1 MNFKLALL
9 SVMTVAVFSSVL
21 FFNSEIELSKSVITE
36 EKSNN
41 SNDVINENKVS
52 SSDNLSVDIQPIETI
67 IEPHQKPEESIIEEV
82 VITEE
87 KIKQPQKFDS
97 VWSDTNPQ
105 QEIER
110 IKPNSPYIENIKAV
124 EIADINQ
131 FKALNEG
138 DVITMSLPSNDNID
152 IKIDNNEFQN
162 EGIRM
167 WSGNFELEGQSYP
180 VTFTF
185 GKTSILG
192 FIGHPEGQIKIEG
205 KGSSAWVY
213 ELPANHGF
221 DH

>member
-1 MNFKLALL
+1 
-9 SVMTVAVFSSVL
+9 MTVAVFSSVL

>member
-1 MNFKLALL
+1 
-9 SVMTVAVFSSVL
+9 MTVAVFSSVL
-21 FFNSEIELSKSVITE
+21 FFNSEIELNKNVITE

-41 SNDVINENKVS
+41 SNDVISENNVS
-52 SSDNLSVDIQPIETI
+52 SSDNLAVDIQPIETI
-67 IEPHQKPEESIIEEV
+67 IEPHKKPEESIIEEV

-105 QEIER
+105 KEIER
-110 IKPNSPYIENIKAV
+110 FKPTSPYIENIKAV
-124 EIADINQ
+124 EISDINQ

>member
-1 MNFKLALL
+1 
-9 SVMTVAVFSSVL
+9 MTVAVFSAVL
-21 FFNSEIELSKSVITE
+21 FFNSDIELNKNVITE

-41 SNDVINENKVS
+41 QNEVIRENKIS
-52 SSDNLSVDIQPIETI
+52 SSDNLAVDIQPIETT
-67 IEPHQKPEESIIEEV
+67 IETSEKPEESIKEEV

-110 IKPNSPYIENIKAV
+110 SKPTSPYIENIKAV
-124 EIADINQ
+124 EITDINQ

-152 IKIDNNEFQN
+152 IQIDNNEFQN

>member
-21 FFNSEIELSKSVITE
+21 FFNSEIELSKNVITE

-52 SSDNLSVDIQPIETI
+52 SSDNLAVDIQPIETI
-67 IEPHQKPEESIIEEV
+67 IEPHKKPEESIIEEV

-97 VWSDTNPQ
+97 VWSDANPQ

-110 IKPNSPYIENIKAV
+110 FKPTSPYIENIKAV

>member
-1 MNFKLALL
+1 N
-9 SVMTVAVFSSVL
+9 
-21 FFNSEIELSKSVITE
+21 VITE

-41 SNDVINENKVS
+41 QNEVIRENKIS
-52 SSDNLSVDIQPIETI
+52 SSDNLAVDIQPIETT
-67 IEPHQKPEESIIEEV
+67 IETSEKPEESIKEEV

-97 VWSDTNPQ
+97 VWSDANPQ

-110 IKPNSPYIENIKAV
+110 FKPTSPYIENIKAV
-124 EIADINQ
+124 EITDINQ

-152 IKIDNNEFQN
+152 IQIDNNEFQN

>member
-1 MNFKLALL
+1 
-9 SVMTVAVFSSVL
+9 MTVAVFSAVL
-21 FFNSEIELSKSVITE
+21 FFNSDIELNKNVITE

-41 SNDVINENKVS
+41 QNEVIRENKIS
-52 SSDNLSVDIQPIETI
+52 SSDNLAVDIQPIETT
-67 IEPHQKPEESIIEEV
+67 IETSKKPEESIKEEV

-97 VWSDTNPQ
+97 AWSDTNPQ

-110 IKPNSPYIENIKAV
+110 FKPTSPYIENIKAV
-124 EIADINQ
+124 EITDINQ

-152 IKIDNNEFQN
+152 IQIDNNEFQN

>member
-1 MNFKLALL
+1 
-9 SVMTVAVFSSVL
+9 MTVAVFSAVL
-21 FFNSEIELSKSVITE
+21 FFNSDIELNKNVITE

-41 SNDVINENKVS
+41 QNEVIRENKIS
-52 SSDNLSVDIQPIETI
+52 SSDNLAVDIQPIETT
-67 IEPHQKPEESIIEEV
+67 IETSQKPEESIKEEV

-97 VWSDTNPQ
+97 VWSDTNHQ

-110 IKPNSPYIENIKAV
+110 FKPTSPYIENIKAV
-124 EIADINQ
+124 EITDINQ

-152 IKIDNNEFQN
+152 IQIDNNEFQN

>member
-1 MNFKLALL
+1 R
-9 SVMTVAVFSSVL
+9 
-21 FFNSEIELSKSVITE
+21 
-36 EKSNN
+36 
-41 SNDVINENKVS
+41 ENKIS
-52 SSDNLSVDIQPIETI
+52 SSDNLAVDIQPIETT
-67 IEPHQKPEESIIEEV
+67 IETSQKPEESIKEEV

-110 IKPNSPYIENIKAV
+110 FKPTSPYIENIKAV
-124 EIADINQ
+124 EITDINQ

-152 IKIDNNEFQN
+152 IQIDNNEFQN

>member
-1 MNFKLALL
+1 
-9 SVMTVAVFSSVL
+9 MTVAVFSSVL
-21 FFNSEIELSKSVITE
+21 FFNSEIELSKNVITE

-52 SSDNLSVDIQPIETI
+52 SSDNLAVDIQPIETI
-67 IEPHQKPEESIIEEV
+67 IEPHKKPEESIIEEV

-97 VWSDTNPQ
+97 VWLDTNPQ

-110 IKPNSPYIENIKAV
+110 FKPTSPYIENIKAV

-131 FKALNEG
+131 FKALSEG

>member
-21 FFNSEIELSKSVITE
+21 FFNSEIELSKGVITE

-52 SSDNLSVDIQPIETI
+52 SSDNLAVDIQPIETI
-67 IEPHQKPEESIIEEV
+67 IEPHKKPEESIIEEV

-105 QEIER
+105 KEIER
-110 IKPNSPYIENIKAV
+110 FKPTSPYIENIKAV

>member
-1 MNFKLALL
+1 
-9 SVMTVAVFSSVL
+9 MTVAVFSSVL
-21 FFNSEIELSKSVITE
+21 FFNSEIELNKNVITE

-41 SNDVINENKVS
+41 SNDVINENNVS
-52 SSDNLSVDIQPIETI
+52 SSDNLAVDIQPIETI
-67 IEPHQKPEESIIEEV
+67 IEPHKKPEESIIEEV

-97 VWSDTNPQ
+97 AWSDTNPQ

-110 IKPNSPYIENIKAV
+110 FKPTSPYIENIKAV

>member
-1 MNFKLALL
+1 
-9 SVMTVAVFSSVL
+9 MTVAVFSSVL
-21 FFNSEIELSKSVITE
+21 FFNSEIELSKNVITE

-41 SNDVINENKVS
+41 SNDVISENNVS
-52 SSDNLSVDIQPIETI
+52 SSDNLAVDIQPIETI
-67 IEPHQKPEESIIEEV
+67 IEPHKKPEESIIEEV

-105 QEIER
+105 KEIER
-110 IKPNSPYIENIKAV
+110 FKPTSPYIENIKAV

>member
-1 MNFKLALL
+1 
-9 SVMTVAVFSSVL
+9 MTVAVFSSVL
-21 FFNSEIELSKSVITE
+21 FFNSEIELSKNVITE

-52 SSDNLSVDIQPIETI
+52 SSDNLAVDIQPIETI
-67 IEPHQKPEESIIEEV
+67 IEPHKKPEESIIEEV

-105 QEIER
+105 QEIECF
-110 IKPNSPYIENIKAV
+110 KPTSPYIENIKAV

>member
-1 MNFKLALL
+1 VNFKLALL

-21 FFNSEIELSKSVITE
+21 FFNSEIELNKNVITE

-41 SNDVINENKVS
+41 S
-52 SSDNLSVDIQPIETI
+52 SDNLAVDIQPIETI
-67 IEPHQKPEESIIEEV
+67 IEPHKKPEESIIEEV

-87 KIKQPQKFDS
+87 KQPQKFDS

-110 IKPNSPYIENIKAV
+110 FKPTSPYIENIKAV

>member
-9 SVMTVAVFSSVL
+9 SVMTVAVFSAVL
-21 FFNSEIELSKSVITE
+21 FFNSDIELNKNVITE

-41 SNDVINENKVS
+41 QNEVIRENKVS
-52 SSDNLSVDIQPIETI
+52 SSDNLAVDIQPIETT
-67 IEPHQKPEESIIEEV
+67 IETSKKPEESIIEEV

-110 IKPNSPYIENIKAV
+110 FKPNSPYIENIKAV

-152 IKIDNNEFQN
+152 IKID
-162 EGIRM
+162 
-167 WSGNFELEGQSYP
+167 
-180 VTFTF
+180 
-185 GKTSILG
+185 
-192 FIGHPEGQIKIEG
+192 
-205 KGSSAWVY
+205 
-213 ELPANHGF
+213 
-221 DH
+221 

>member
-21 FFNSEIELSKSVITE
+21 FFNSEIELSKNVITE

-52 SSDNLSVDIQPIETI
+52 SSDNLAVDIQPIETI
-67 IEPHQKPEESIIEEV
+67 IEPHKKPEESIIEEV

-97 VWSDTNPQ
+97 AWSDTNPQ

-110 IKPNSPYIENIKAV
+110 FKPTSPYIENIKAV

>member
-1 MNFKLALL
+1 
-9 SVMTVAVFSSVL
+9 MTVAVFSSVL
-21 FFNSEIELSKSVITE
+21 FFNSEIELSKGVITE

-52 SSDNLSVDIQPIETI
+52 SSDNLAVDIQPIETI
-67 IEPHQKPEESIIEEV
+67 IEPHKKPEESIIEEV

-105 QEIER
+105 KEIER
-110 IKPNSPYIENIKAV
+110 FKPTSPYIENIKAV

>member
-1 MNFKLALL
+1 
-9 SVMTVAVFSSVL
+9 MTVAVFSAVL
-21 FFNSEIELSKSVITE
+21 FFNSDIELNKNVITE

-41 SNDVINENKVS
+41 QNEVIRENKIS
-52 SSDNLSVDIQPIETI
+52 SSDNLAVDIQPIETT
-67 IEPHQKPEESIIEEV
+67 IETSEKPEESIKEEV

-97 VWSDTNPQ
+97 VWSDANPQ

-110 IKPNSPYIENIKAV
+110 FKPTSPYIENIKAV
-124 EIADINQ
+124 EITDINQ

-152 IKIDNNEFQN
+152 IQIDNNEFQN

>member
-52 SSDNLSVDIQPIETI
+52 SSDNLAVDIQPIETI
-67 IEPHQKPEESIIEEV
+67 IEPHKKPEESIIEEV

-110 IKPNSPYIENIKAV
+110 FKPTSPYIENIKTV

>member
-1 MNFKLALL
+1 A
-9 SVMTVAVFSSVL
+9 VL
-21 FFNSEIELSKSVITE
+21 FFNSDIELNKNVITE

-41 SNDVINENKVS
+41 QNEVIRENKIS
-52 SSDNLSVDIQPIETI
+52 SSDNLAVDIQPIETT
-67 IEPHQKPEESIIEEV
+67 IETSEKPEESIKEEV

-97 VWSDTNPQ
+97 VWSDANPQ

-110 IKPNSPYIENIKAV
+110 FKPTSPYIENIKAV
-124 EIADINQ
+124 EITDINQ

-152 IKIDNNEFQN
+152 IQIDNNEFQN

>member
-1 MNFKLALL
+1 
-9 SVMTVAVFSSVL
+9 
-21 FFNSEIELSKSVITE
+21 

-41 SNDVINENKVS
+41 SNDVINENNVS
-52 SSDNLSVDIQPIETI
+52 SSDNLAVDIQPIETI
-67 IEPHQKPEESIIEEV
+67 IEPHKKPEESIIEEV

-110 IKPNSPYIENIKAV
+110 FKPTSPYIENIKAV